1 MVSIMLNPQIRKGE
15 MPMKFADDV
24 SSELQI
30 RLAARNARTRRGS
43 NQTLQYTTERRT
55 VSELNNII
63 MSPFA
68 LVVFFLNPDLL
79 RYQYR
84 TTNWIP
90 VE

>member
-55 VSELNNII
+55 VSELNNTN
-63 MSPFA
+63 
-68 LVVFFLNPDLL
+68 LQTLNLASFGKQKKRITL
-79 RYQYR
+79 A
-84 TTNWIP
+84 
-90 VE
+90 